1 MIYWMKRSGSI
12 HSMKQPTEEQQ
23 TLSGEEPP
31 VSRAARLEEA
41 PGWHRPSLRPLRL
54 HTNRVAPVRETPPE
68 LRELERYLILALAL
82 VSASLLTGL
91 VERADSQAYLTAMRF
106 PLAFAVCVVCATAL
120 VRLRGAKG
128 GLVRTG
134 LPLARDG
141 VTGLPDEQY
150 FWLRLREEYSR
161 SRRYGEAFS
170 VAILDVNS
178 LRMINHTYG
187 EAAGDAALGRVA
199 NVVDSAKRGSDVAVR
214 MADDEF
220 AILLLDCDRDGA
232 EAFAERVRQYLDGSP
247 AALVLQ
253 GRPLT
258 FPIGVSIGVA
268 AIMEHEPGAEALV
281 GRARHNLTLA
291 KEEREMAR
299 SRWAI

>member
-23 TLSGEEPP
+23 TLSGKDP
-31 VSRAARLEEA
+31 SASHAARLEEA
-41 PGWHRPSLRPLRL
+41 PGWHRPGLRPLRL
-54 HTNRVAPVRETPPE
+54 HNKVAPVREAPPE
-68 LRELERYLILALAL
+68 LRELERYLMLALAL
-82 VSASLLTGL
+82 VSVSLLIGL
-91 VERADSQAYLTAMRF
+91 AERADSQPYLTAMRF
-106 PLAFAVCVVCATAL
+106 PLAFAICVVCATAL
-120 VRLRGAKG
+120 VRLRSAKR

-134 LPLARDG
+134 LPLTRDA

-178 LRMINHTYG
+178 LRMINHAYG

-199 NVVDSAKRGSDVAVR
+199 RVVDSAKRASDVAVR
-214 MADDEF
+214 VADDEF

-232 EAFAERVRQYLDGSP
+232 DAFAERVRQYLDSSP
-247 AALVLQ
+247 ATLVLDS
-253 GRPLT
+253 RSLT
-258 FPIGVSIGVA
+258 FPIGVTIGVA
-268 AIMEHEPGAEALV
+268 SVMEHEQGAEALV

>member
-1 MIYWMKRSGSI
+1 
-12 HSMKQPTEEQQ
+12 MKQPMEEHQ
-23 TLSGEEPP
+23 TLSGEDPAAC
-31 VSRAARLEEA
+31 RTARLEEA
-41 PGWHRPSLRPLRL
+41 PGWHRPSLL
-54 HTNRVAPVRETPPE
+54 HLHSRVAPVRETPPE
-68 LRELERYLILALAL
+68 LRELERYLFLALAL
-82 VSASLLTGL
+82 VGSLLLLGL
-91 VERADSQAYLTAMRF
+91 VERTGSHTYITATRF
-106 PLAFAVCVVCATAL
+106 PIAFAVCVVCVTAL
-120 VRLRGAKG
+120 VRLRGARN

-134 LPLARDG
+134 LPLTRDA

-161 SRRYGEAFS
+161 SRRYDEAFS

-178 LRMINHTYG
+178 LRMINHAYG

-199 NVVDSAKRGSDVAVR
+199 RVIESAKRGSDVAVR

-220 AILLLDCDRDGA
+220 ALLLLDCDRDGA
-232 EAFAERVRQYLDGSP
+232 DAFAERVRQYLDGPS
-247 AALVLQ
+247 ATLVLDR
-253 GRPLT
+253 RPLT

-268 AIMEHEPGAEALV
+268 SVMEHEPGAEALM
-281 GRARHNLTLA
+281 GRARHNLALA

>member
-1 MIYWMKRSGSI
+1 
-12 HSMKQPTEEQQ
+12 MKQPREEQQ
-23 TLSGEEPP
+23 TLSGEDP
-31 VSRAARLEEA
+31 SASGAARLEEA

-54 HTNRVAPVRETPPE
+54 HNKVAPVRETPSE
-68 LRELERYLILALAL
+68 LRELERYLVLALAL
-82 VSASLLTGL
+82 VSASLLLGL
-91 VERADSQAYLTAMRF
+91 ADHVQSHAYLTATRF
-106 PLAFAVCVVCATAL
+106 PLAFAICVVCATAL
-120 VRLRGAKG
+120 MRLRSAKQ

-134 LPLARDG
+134 LPVTRDA

-161 SRRYGEAFS
+161 SHRYGGAFA

-178 LRMINHTYG
+178 LRMINHAYG

-199 NVVDSAKRGSDVAVR
+199 KVVDSAKRASDVAVR

-232 EAFAERVRQYLDGSP
+232 DAFAERVRQYLDGPS
-247 AALVLQ
+247 ATLVLE
-253 GRPLT
+253 GRTLT

-299 SRWAI
+299 TRWAI

>member
-1 MIYWMKRSGSI
+1 
-12 HSMKQPTEEQQ
+12 MKQPMEQQ
-23 TLSGEEPP
+23 TMSGEESP
-31 VSRAARLEEA
+31 VPQASHLEEA
-41 PGWHRPSLRPLRL
+41 PGWHRPSLRPLRQ
-54 HTNRVAPVRETPPE
+54 HSKVAPVGDTPPE
-68 LRELERYLILALAL
+68 LRELERYLMLALAL

-91 VERADSQAYLTAMRF
+91 AERADSHSYLTAMRF

-120 VRLRGAKG
+120 LRLRSARN

-134 LPLARDG
+134 LPATRDV

-178 LRMINHTYG
+178 LRMIDHTYG
-187 EAAGDAALGRVA
+187 EAAGDAALARVA
-199 NVVDSAKRGSDVAVR
+199 NVMDSAKRASDVAVR

-232 EAFAERVRQYLDGSP
+232 DAFGERVRQYLNGSP
-247 AALVLQ
+247 AALVLN
-253 GRPLT
+253 GRSLT

-268 AIMEHEPGAEALV
+268 TVMEHEPGAEALV

-291 KEEREMAR
+291 KEDHEVSR